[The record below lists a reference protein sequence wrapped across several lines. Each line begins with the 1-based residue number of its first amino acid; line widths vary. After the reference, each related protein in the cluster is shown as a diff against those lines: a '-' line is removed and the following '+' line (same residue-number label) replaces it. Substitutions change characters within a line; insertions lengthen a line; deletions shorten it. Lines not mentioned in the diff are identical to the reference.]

1 MGADRWQRVE
11 ELFDRALAL
20 PPERRPDF
28 LEKASL
34 GDAELREE
42 VRSLLEAH
50 ERGGG
55 SIPSAVA
62 GVASAWARE
71 ESTLRRTLG
80 RFRMI
85 SPIGRGGMGEVWLAE
100 DTKLGRKVALK
111 LLPPEATLDPER
123 LGRFQREARA
133 ASALNHPGILT
144 VHDVD
149 QIDGTH
155 FIATEFVEGR
165 TLRALLAEGPLS
177 PARALDVTR
186 QIAAAL
192 GAAHAAGIVHR
203 DIKPENVMVRP
214 DGLVKVL
221 DFGLAKLTERSAQEP
236 SFESTAVGAV
246 FGTARY
252 MSPEQARGI
261 EVDSRSDIFSLGVV
275 IYEMVS
281 GRPPFEGATTSD
293 IIASILTRDPPPLRE
308 TAADVPE
315 ALERV
320 VRRALQKGREERY
333 QTIQELSR
341 DLDLEAP
348 GGEPSPPSRVSRRR
362 LWALSLSTAAAG
374 LGLYLFWG
382 AGRPIDSIGDLPF
395 ENASGSAELDHQAD
409 GIPEVKIVVL
419 PFENLGGDDDQY
431 FADGMTDEIANRLG
445 TMPRLRVT
453 SRTSARQY
461 REKRPSVRQIGEEL
475 GVDYVLEG
483 TVRWQHSAGGKS
495 HVRVTPKLI
504 KASEDRQLWSETY
517 DAVLSDLFT
526 LQSDIAQQVIANL
539 GIALK
544 DPRVAPEAPTQDLE
558 AYDSYLRGR
567 DYLHRALE
575 LNSAEQAKFAIGMF
589 DDALRRDGSF
599 ALALAQRAFAH
610 AWLYFWYHDRSDERA
625 RKAQADIEAALA
637 LDSELPDAHYAKAV
651 LLLSRGEKHATLEEL
666 QLVLKRQ
673 PNHAG
678 AVNFISHLQT
688 ELGNWKEGLA
698 SAKKAVELDPRSSYI
713 ACWAGGTGTGSW
725 DYAAGVHYHDIAIK
739 LAPDRTCHYF
749 CKVEAYLSGD
759 GNTVRARRVLREV
772 PAGLDFEANPPLKYY
787 AVVVEMM
794 DGKYPEALAE
804 LSKGSAQVLA
814 SPWFYIPKDRLIA
827 QIHGLL
833 GNRDL
838 EQAHYQKAV
847 DILEKTAEERPED
860 VRVRSSLA
868 VAYAGFGRMEEA
880 QREVERA
887 IELMDGSLGDQFPYR
902 TKDLAQVQMMVG
914 DFEKALDSLERLVK
928 TSGYFGKPYLR
939 IDPTFIPLRGHPRFV
954 ALVGDSPR

>member
-1 MGADRWQRVE
+1 
-11 ELFDRALAL
+11 
-20 PPERRPDF
+20 
-28 LEKASL
+28 
-34 GDAELREE
+34 
-42 VRSLLEAH
+42 
-50 ERGGG
+50 
-55 SIPSAVA
+55 
-62 GVASAWARE
+62 
-71 ESTLRRTLG
+71 
-80 RFRMI
+80 MI

-111 LLPPEATLDPER
+111 LLPPEATFDPER

-165 TLRALLAEGPLS
+165 TLRALLGEGPLPS
-177 PARALDVTR
+177 ARALDVTR

-221 DFGLAKLTERSAQEP
+221 DFGLAKLTEWSAREA

-308 TAADVPE
+308 SATGVPE

-320 VRRALQKGREERY
+320 VRRALQKAREERY

-341 DLDLEAP
+341 DLELEAP
-348 GGEPSPPSRVSRRR
+348 REEPGPRVSRRS
-362 LWALSLSTAAAG
+362 LWPLALSTAAIGG
-374 LGLYLFWG
+374 LALYLYLDPD
-382 AGRPIDSIGDLPF
+382 RIDSIAVLPS
-395 ENASGSAELDHQAD
+395 EDASGSAGLDQLPD
-409 GIPEVKIVVL
+409 GIAEIRIVVL

-431 FADGMTDEIANRLG
+431 FADGMTEEIANRLG

-461 REKRPSVRQIGEEL
+461 REKRPSIRQIGEEL

-483 TVRWQHSAGGKS
+483 TVRWQHSKSGKS
-495 HVRVTPKLI
+495 QVRVTPTLI

-517 DAVLSDLFT
+517 DAVPSDLFT
-526 LQSDIAQQVIANL
+526 LQSDIAQQVSVNL

-544 DPRVAPEAPTQDLE
+544 EPRVAPEAPTQDVE

-575 LNSAEQAKFAIGMF
+575 LNSAEQATFAIGMF
-589 DDALRRDGSF
+589 DDALRRDGGF

-610 AWLYFWYHDRSDERA
+610 GWLYFWYHDRSDERA
-625 RKAQADIEAALA
+625 RKAQADVEAALA
-637 LDSELPDAHYAKAV
+637 LDPELPDAHYAKAV
-651 LLLSRGEKHATLEEL
+651 LLLARGEKHATLEEL

-688 ELGNWKEGLA
+688 ELGNWKDGLA

-759 GNTVRARRVLREV
+759 GNTVRARRVLKEV
-772 PAGLDFEANPPLKYY
+772 PASLDFEANPPLKYY

-827 QIHGLL
+827 QVHGLL

-838 EQAHYQKAV
+838 EKAHYQKAV
-847 DILEKTAEERPED
+847 DLLEKAAEERPED
-860 VRVRSSLA
+860 ARVRSSLA
-868 VAYAGFGRMEEA
+868 VAYAGFGRREDA
-880 QREVERA
+880 QREAERA
-887 IELMDGSLGDQFPYR
+887 IELTGGSLGEQFPYR

-928 TSGYFGKPYLR
+928 TSGYLGKPYLR
-939 IDPTFIPLRGHPRFV
+939 IDPTFIPLRRHPRFV
-954 ALVGDSPR
+954 ALVGDRPR